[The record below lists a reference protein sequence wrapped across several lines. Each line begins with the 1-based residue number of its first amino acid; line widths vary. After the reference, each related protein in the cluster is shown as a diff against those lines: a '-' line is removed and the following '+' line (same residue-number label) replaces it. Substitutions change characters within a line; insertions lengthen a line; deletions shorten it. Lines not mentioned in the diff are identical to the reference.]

1 MALHLTDEEL
11 SQKLTMLG
19 SAKSGRKLLVV
30 ADAFHCQLFNDD
42 PATGAWT
49 EIGVGDI
56 AEKSIP
62 LLNPFIRAGQVEWV
76 TVTYVDPRIAPT
88 THGPGVIQTKSAF
101 EAWAKHRDAVTLP
114 TGRQGDISAKVAR
127 EVERL
132 AGWRCQFDGCGA
144 DLSIHYVN
152 GTSGNYSYLAHIVAA
167 SWDGPRG
174 DKVWSKILANEVN
187 NIMLLCDK
195 CHRLIDRVNPDAYP
209 REILEDMRQRHV
221 AEVKRLLD
229 TLAYPNAQIL
239 VVGGNITGQNVRFD
253 VKAAEEAMWER
264 KLRAT
269 PTSHTF
275 SQNAGFLWNTATPNY
290 WETLFESLKTEIPA
304 LRGLLNGSSRGGA
317 APASLAVFPLHN
329 TSVQFLSGR
338 LLGESGTAHIF
349 QFHRNEVAGK
359 RGGQWRWPDEPA
371 PAADKFKVNEL
382 RGFREGD
389 VEACLLVYL
398 TCKIPS
404 AELPSRLFDGNDFVL
419 PTLEV
424 TIDAPSHAAI
434 SHPMDL
440 ELAGKA
446 FDAALQK
453 IQDAWRVQRIHLVT
467 IAPSSACVRLGQKF
481 QARHHRPV
489 VLYERSPTNVPTT
502 FGPFVST
509 IEIGATEV
517 RLPGTDSVLNLA

>member
-1 MALHLTDEEL
+1 MSLHLTDEDL
-11 SQKLTMLG
+11 SHKLAALG
-19 SAKSGRKLLVV
+19 SPKLGRRLLVV

-42 PATGAWT
+42 PSAGGWV
-49 EIGVGDI
+49 EIGVSDI
-56 AEKSIP
+56 ADKSIP
-62 LLNPFIRAGQVEWV
+62 LLRPFIRASRMDWV
-76 TVTYVDPRIAPT
+76 SVANLDPRLEPT
-88 THGPGVIQTKSAF
+88 VHGPGVVQSLASF
-101 EAWAKHRDAVTLP
+101 DAWVRHRNAVTIP
-114 TGRQGDISAKVAR
+114 PGRQGDITAKVAR

-144 DLSIHYVN
+144 DLSTHYVN
-152 GTSGNYSYLAHIVAA
+152 GTTGNYGYLAHIVAA

-174 DKVWSKILANEVN
+174 DKVLSGLLADNVN

-209 REILEDMRQRHV
+209 REVLEEMRQRHV
-221 AEVKRLLD
+221 TEVKRLLD
-229 TLAYPNAQIL
+229 TLAYPNAQML
-239 VVGGNITGQNVRFD
+239 VVGGNIAGQNVRFD

-264 KLRAT
+264 KLRGS
-269 PTSHTF
+269 PQPYTF

-304 LRGLLNGSSRGGA
+304 LRGLLNGCSRGGA

-329 TSVQFLSGR
+329 TSVQILSGR
-338 LLGESGTAHIF
+338 LLGESGTTSIF

-359 RGGQWRWPDEPA
+359 KGGQWRWPDVPEPA
-371 PAADKFKVNEL
+371 PDKFQVNEL
-382 RGFREGD
+382 QEYREGD
-389 VEACLLVYL
+389 AEATLLVYL
-398 TCKIPS
+398 TSKIPPT
-404 AELPSRLFDGNDFVL
+404 ELPHHLFHANAFVL

-424 TIDAPSHAAI
+424 TIEAPSHAAM
-434 SHPMDL
+434 SHPIDL

-446 FDAALQK
+446 FDRALQK
-453 IQDAWRVQRIHLVT
+453 IQDAWRVQRIHLLV

-481 QARHHRPV
+481 QARHHRPFM
-489 VLYERSPTNVPTT
+489 LYERSPSNTPET
-502 FGPFVST
+502 FGPFVPT